1 MIVFATSRRRG
12 GSVGLAL
19 ALVCGLSGTR
29 GWGATPEN
37 CSELRRHGKRVEAQ
51 ACYEGLV
58 RSTSA
63 AVRAEG
69 YWGIGQ
75 FDDANEQF
83 RVALTAPDA
92 GAAVRVRWGM
102 LLHERFNDGDAMGLF
117 KEALERDP
125 KNAQA
130 YLGMARVSAEGFDGK
145 ATANALKA
153 LSLDPKL
160 YEAHELLAGLA
171 LENNDTEYAIS
182 ETEGALLIAP
192 DAMDAIAVRGA
203 VDLLADRT
211 AEADAWFA
219 KMRAV
224 NAGYGGGYVLVARQ
238 LERHYRYE
246 DAMGYYRKAV
256 EAEPKLWAAH
266 SALGIDLMRTGQ
278 EEEPRRELELSYTN
292 GYRDAATVNSLRL
305 LDSYKNFVTFKDA
318 TTILRMRKEEADLL
332 RPYFDAE
339 LHRAI
344 ATYQQKYKMTLPVP
358 VQLEVY
364 PDHEDFAVRTMGMP
378 GLGALGVTFG
388 EVVAMDSPSGRKPG
402 EFNWGATLWHEMSHV
417 YILTMTKH
425 RVPRWFTEGLA
436 VHEESVAT
444 GRPEWA
450 NRLTPDVLAAIRD
463 KKLLPIEKLDKGFV
477 VPEYPAQVIVSYYQA
492 GSICDFIGSKYGEDK
507 LLAMAKAYAEV
518 KTTPEVL
525 QSVLGLSAANFD
537 TAYMDWLGK
546 GAGKTAANFDAW
558 RGRLKGLVEIAKSKD
573 YDAVLKEGEAVR
585 ALYPEYVGEANPYE
599 FMAEAWLAK
608 GDKKAAVEA
617 LTSYER
623 AGGESPA
630 TLKKLAALEEEL
642 GNGKAAA
649 ATLERILYIYP
660 LRDEELH
667 RRLGALWLAQGNFA
681 GAIRENTAVVAMK
694 PLDKAGAEFSLAQA
708 YYAAGDKAKA
718 EEQVLLALEAAPGF
732 RPAQKLLLQLEK
744 PDKPDAA
751 KSLETKEKR

>member
-1 MIVFATSRRRG
+1 VIGSVPFLCRNW
-12 GSVGLAL
+12 SVGLAL
-19 ALVCGLSGTR
+19 ALVCALGGTW
-29 GWGATPEN
+29 GWGATPES

-51 ACYEGLV
+51 NCYEGLV
-58 RSTSA
+58 RNSSA

-69 YWGIGQ
+69 YWGLGQ

-102 LLHERFNDGDAMGLF
+102 LLHEHFNDGDAMGLF

-125 KNAQA
+125 NNAQA

-145 ATANALKA
+145 ATTNALKA
-153 LSLDPKL
+153 LSLNAKL
-160 YEAHELLAGLA
+160 YEAHEILAGLA
-171 LENNDTEYAIS
+171 LENNDTEHAIS
-182 ETEGALLIAP
+182 ETQVALLIAP
-192 DAMDAIAVRGA
+192 DAMDAMAIRGA
-203 VDLLADRT
+203 VELLADRT
-211 AEADAWFA
+211 TEADAWFA

-224 NAGYGGGYVLVARQ
+224 NAGYGGGYVLVAKQ
-238 LERHYRYE
+238 LEMHYRYE
-246 DAMGYYRKAV
+246 DAIGYYRKAV
-256 EAEPKLWAAH
+256 EAEPRLWAAH
-266 SALGIDLMRTGQ
+266 SALGIDLMRTGE

-305 LDSYKNFVTFKDA
+305 LDSYKNFVTFRDA
-318 TTILRMRKEEADLL
+318 TTILRMRKEEAELL

-344 ATYQQKYKMTLPVP
+344 ATYQQKYQMTLPAP

-463 KKLLPIEKLDKGFV
+463 NKLLPIEKLDKGFV

-492 GSICDFIGSKYGEDK
+492 GSMCDFIGSKYGEDK

-525 QSVLGLSAANFD
+525 QSVLGTSTTDFDTAYIGWLEKKVGATAANFD
-537 TAYMDWLGK
+537 T
-546 GAGKTAANFDAW
+546 W
-558 RGRLKGLVEIAKSKD
+558 RGRLKGLVELAKLKD
-573 YDAVLKEGEAVR
+573 YDAVLKEGETVR
-585 ALYPEYVGEANPYE
+585 ALYPEYVGEANAYE
-599 FMAEAWLAK
+599 FLAEAQLAK
-608 GDKKAAVEA
+608 GDKKAAVVV
-617 LTSYER
+617 LTAYER

-642 GNGKAAA
+642 GDGKAAA
-649 ATLERILYIYP
+649 ATLDRINYIYP
-660 LRDEELH
+660 VHDEELH
-667 RRLGALWLAQGNFA
+667 KRLGALWLAQGNFA
-681 GAIRENTAVVAMK
+681 GAIRENAAVVAMK
-694 PLDKAGAEFSLAQA
+694 PLDRAGAEFSLAQA

-732 RPAQKLLLQLEK
+732 RPAQKLLLELAK
-744 PDKPDAA
+744 PDVAN
-751 KSLETKEKR
+751 SLDTKDKK